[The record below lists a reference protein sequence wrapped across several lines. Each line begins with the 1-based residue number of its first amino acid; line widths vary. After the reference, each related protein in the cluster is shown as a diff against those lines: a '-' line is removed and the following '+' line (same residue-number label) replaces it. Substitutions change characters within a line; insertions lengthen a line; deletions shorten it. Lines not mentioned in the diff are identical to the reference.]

1 MKYLRI
7 LFSTASIL
15 AFLAIH
21 AQCGPYK
28 HHPVWPADIG
38 YAWVNLNECNGT
50 SSVLWDNGVTTEL
63 NNELSVGPHWVAVF
77 NGSVPSDTLH
87 FEIEQLEWN
96 LNQNVFVMAGSIE
109 VDIWAEV
116 PYCSDQIF
124 DGQACAVDADQ
135 TVVYL
140 LQDGIA
146 IDSITPVSCLSTYHM
161 WTMLP
166 FGYTYQTYVIDH
178 SPCGSQ
184 GYGQLIAAYSCSG
197 ATLDLEALPALGGNN
212 GSITVW
218 DVIPDPLSSLPPPT
232 PLTGVFRL
240 MDTSFEQVGVEQ
252 FGTTAQWNGLAPG
265 EYLVLFSADSLCD
278 PVLRDVLVD
287 GSTGIAML
295 ETADPSILLW
305 PVPTTDVLNWNNG
318 PQKNVQVMDTQGRV
332 VLEVKDATQLNVST
346 LSPGIYV
353 LCQDG
358 GQRMR
363 FVKQ

>member
-1 MKYLRI
+1 MKLLRI
-7 LFSTASIL
+7 FFSTASIL
-15 AFLAIH
+15 AFLAIQ

-28 HHPVWPADIG
+28 HHPVWPADMG
-38 YAWVNLNECNGT
+38 YAWVNLNECTGMT
-50 SSVLWDNGVTTEL
+50 SLLWDNGVTTEL
-63 NNELSVGPHWVAVF
+63 NNELSVGPHWVAFFV
-77 NGSVPSDTLH
+77 GGVPWDTIH
-87 FEIEQLEWN
+87 FEMEQLEWN
-96 LNQNVFVMAGSIE
+96 LNQQILGMAGSIE

-116 PYCSDQIF
+116 PYCGTQIF
-124 DGQACAVDADQ
+124 NGQACAVDADQ

-146 IDSITPVSCLSTYHM
+146 IDSITPVSCLATHHM

-166 FGYTYQTYVIDH
+166 FGHTYQTYLVDH
-178 SPCGSQ
+178 SPCGSY
-184 GYGQLIAAYSCSG
+184 GYGQLMAAYSCSG
-197 ATLDLEALPALGGNN
+197 ATLDLEVLPALGGNN

-232 PLTGVFRL
+232 PLTGMFRL
-240 MDTSFEQVGVEQ
+240 MDTSFGQVGDEQ

-265 EYLVLFSADSLCD
+265 EYLILFSADSLCD

-287 GSTGIAML
+287 GTTGITML
-295 ETADPSILLW
+295 ESNDPSILLW
-305 PVPTTDVLNWNNG
+305 PVPAIDVLNWNNG
-318 PQKNVQVMDTQGRV
+318 LQKRVQVLDTQGRV
-332 VLEVKDATQLNVST
+332 VLQEEGATQLNVSS

-353 LCQDG
+353 LGQDS